1 MISRCSLAWA
11 EIYLLLATLV
21 QRFSFQ
27 IEGATATD
35 FELACDNFG
44 IGTKAGCNLMA
55 TAIPVED

>member
-11 EIYLLLATLV
+11 EMYLLLATLV
-21 QRFSFQ
+21 QRFSFK

-35 FELACDNFG
+35 FELECDNFG

-55 TAIPVED
+55 IATPVKN